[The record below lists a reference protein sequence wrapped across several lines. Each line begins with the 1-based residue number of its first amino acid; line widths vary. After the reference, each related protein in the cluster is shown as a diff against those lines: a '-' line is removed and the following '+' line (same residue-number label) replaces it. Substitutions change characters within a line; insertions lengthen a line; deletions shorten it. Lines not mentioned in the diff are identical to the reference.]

1 MSGNPERV
9 PTPSRDGLRQAK
21 PGSVHATMRGNP
33 ERVPTPSRDGLRAGA
48 RVTALEA
55 ARAAIVRCEDCA
67 RLRRYCA
74 RVAIEKKAAHRDDTY
89 WGRPVPGFGDPGAR
103 LLLVGLAPA
112 AHGANRT
119 GRVFTGD
126 GSGDFLFGALH
137 DTGFANIASSR
148 RRDDGLALRDAYVLS
163 AVRCAPPDNKPT
175 PEEIARCRRHLAAEI
190 AALPRLRVVVALGK
204 IGHDAYLA
212 YLAQALG
219 VRPRPRPAFGHG
231 SEARLGPGLPT
242 LLGCYHPSRQNT
254 NTGKLTAPM
263 MRTVFERAR
272 GLIEANAET
281 HV

>member
-1 MSGNPERV
+1 
-9 PTPSRDGLRQAK
+9 
-21 PGSVHATMRGNP
+21 MR
-33 ERVPTPSRDGLRAGA
+33 E
-48 RVTALEA
+48 
-55 ARAAIVRCEDCA
+55 AIVACEACP

-74 RVAIEKKAAHRDDTY
+74 RIATEKKAAHRGETY
-89 WGRPVPGFGDPGAR
+89 WGRPVPGFGDPEAR

-126 GSGDFLFGALH
+126 GSGDFLAAALH
-137 DTGFANIASSR
+137 AIGFANIPTSR
-148 RRDDGLALRDAYVLS
+148 RADDGLLLRDAYVLS

-175 PEEIARCRRHLAAEI
+175 PDEIVRCRRHLTAEI

-212 YLAQALG
+212 YLADTHG

-231 SEARLGPGLPT
+231 SEARLGDGLPL

-263 MRTVFERAR
+263 MRAVFARAR
-272 GLIEANAET
+272 GIIEAA
-281 HV
+281 HA